1 MAAVTRRPADTVR
14 IRSLKLVPSLIVT
27 SQD

>member
-1 MAAVTRRPADTVR
+1 MAAVTRRPADAVR

>member
-1 MAAVTRRPADTVR
+1 MAAVTRRPADALR